1 MSEYIRTKIY
11 ILNNYENYLIN
22 SYLCLTRIK
31 SVHFL
36 FILIEILLNI
46 FQELDI
52 FVNGLKLVNI
62 SNTDFNFN
70 VVSLITREF
79 EKLSSFVNLLSLI
92 FIIAILD
99 SLYLFIKLKK
109 FKIIHIYLIIII
121 NFL

>member
-1 MSEYIRTKIY
+1 MSEYKRTKIY
-11 ILNNYENYLIN
+11 MLNSYDNYLIN
-22 SYLCLTRIK
+22 SYLSLIRIK
-31 SVHFL
+31 TVHFL

-79 EKLSSFVNLLSLI
+79 EKLSPFVNLLFLI

-99 SLYLFIKLKK
+99 SLY
-109 FKIIHIYLIIII
+109 
-121 NFL
+121 